1 LYIITTSDD
10 ISNSVGKTLYNT
22 AVITIYF
29 NTARRK
35 KLQVIEDVR
44 HGSWIH
50 VTNATHTDLQTITE
64 LTGLSLADIDD
75 SLDPLETPRIEYH
88 DDVVIIFLRQP
99 ITQGHIH
106 TETLTIIVTNQY
118 FITISPSVDDFIHD
132 FLRAENPPATTQTTK
147 LLLLVLLK
155 LTRSFTQQVKMVRN
169 TVLSQERSMIENV
182 TNQEIVQLI
191 HNEEILNQYLSALT
205 PMRTVLEALLLK
217 KYIRF
222 HEDDNDLLEDLL
234 ISIRQSVDVCQVNLK
249 SIQNLRD
256 SYQIIFTNRLNTA
269 VQTLT
274 VLTIVLTIPTIIGS
288 FYGMNVTLPFTDSV
302 HAFPAIVGFSI
313 GLSLVFLWLL
323 RRSK

>member
-1 LYIITTSDD
+1 M
-10 ISNSVGKTLYNT
+10 
-22 AVITIYF
+22 ITIYF
-29 NTARRK
+29 NTAKRK
-35 KLQVIEDVR
+35 KLQEIEDMR

-50 VTNATHTDLQTITE
+50 VTSATTTDLQTISD

-88 DDVVIIFLRQP
+88 NGVVIIFMRQP

-118 FITISPSVDDFIHD
+118 FITISPTVDEFIED
-132 FLRAENPPATTQTTK
+132 FLRAESPPATTQTTK

-155 LTRSFTQQVKMVRN
+155 LTRSFTQQVKKVRN
-169 TVLSQERSMIENV
+169 TVLSQERSNIETV

-191 HNEEILNQYLSALT
+191 FNEEVLHQYLSALT
-205 PMRTVLEALLLK
+205 PMRIVFESLLLK
-217 KYIRF
+217 KYIHF
-222 HEDDNDLLEDLL
+222 HEDDSDLLEDLL

-256 SYQIIFTNRLNTA
+256 SYQIVFTNRLNTA
-269 VQTLT
+269 IQTLT

-288 FYGMNVTLPFTDSV
+288 FYGMNVPLPFMESV
-302 HAFPAIVGFSI
+302 RAFPAIVGISVGI
-313 GLSLVFLWLL
+313 SLIFLWLL
-323 RRSK
+323 KRNK

>member
-1 LYIITTSDD
+1 M
-10 ISNSVGKTLYNT
+10 
-22 AVITIYF
+22 ITIYF
-29 NTARRK
+29 NTAKRT
-35 KLQVIEDVR
+35 KLQVIDDAR

-50 VTNATHTDLQTITE
+50 VTNATNTDLQTIAN

-88 DDVVIIFLRQP
+88 DDVVIIFMRQP

-118 FITISPSVDDFIHD
+118 FITISPSKEEFIED

-155 LTRSFTQQVKMVRN
+155 LTRTFTQQVKRVRT
-169 TVLSQERSMIENV
+169 TVLSQERSNIESV

-191 HNEEILNQYLSALT
+191 HNEEVLNQYLSALT
-205 PMRTVLEALLLK
+205 PMRAVFETLLLK
-217 KYIRF
+217 KHINF

-234 ISIRQSVDVCQVNLK
+234 ISIRQSVDVCLVNLK

-269 VQTLT
+269 IQTLT
-274 VLTIVLTIPTIIGS
+274 VLTIVLTIPTIIAS
-288 FYGMNVTLPFTDSV
+288 YYGMNVTLPFTENT
-302 HAFPAIVGFSI
+302 HAFTAIVGTSI
-313 GLSLVFLWLL
+313 GVSLVFLWLL
-323 RRSK
+323 RRNK